1 MITLEHEPALVQI
14 PKLKTKREY
23 PFIYGCVLTFCAI
36 SLFQYNALGSIYGGL
51 GLTASSIA
59 DGFRYSNTSSLH
71 YYSPADDDF
80 LAPLKRAL
88 SSANLKAD
96 SSLVTGVV
104 DADTLTASLY
114 WTLDLKNSSKQERE
128 ASAELVLP
136 PGAVVHRATLWVH
149 GKAEEASF
157 SSSWRVQQAYDW
169 VVDKHRDPLLVTW
182 KDDRTISIKA
192 APVPEDGTPMRVRLG
207 ITMPLSNDAKGESQ
221 LELPK
226 LSKANFAMPV
236 KNDIHIESAQ
246 DLYSR
251 GEFGRI
257 VRAASGMNVFK
268 ANGNEA
274 EMLKVKI
281 ASKNNMGNEIIAV
294 DATHSQPGVY
304 IYAAATGDREGQA
317 VDIFRSSEKRKAH
330 FIHDRDAATRLT
342 TLWAAREAS
351 RRFKDGRGD
360 IADDLAATYRI
371 ITPVS
376 GAVVLESEY
385 DYQRNGLDRNQS
397 RISRY
402 DELASLP
409 APSTDYSSSAPML
422 QGATSSILLPQIS
435 LQGAINGPV
444 ALQGALNR
452 PVALQGATNGTIGPQ
467 GADAVV
473 IQGVN
478 TAGTVRINQYANLQA
493 LLSMLASFTDLGFF
507 LASMYYL
514 FKGVIAV
521 MRKEKGGLKMLAL
534 AATLNLFSAVWIVVL
549 PFIVMYKLAK
559 RLFLKAQFI

>member
-192 APVPEDGTPMRVRLG
+192 APVPEDGTPMHVRLG

-330 FIHDRDAATRLT
+330 FINDRDAATRLT

-360 IADDLAATYRI
+360 IAVDLAATYRI

-422 QGATSSILLPQIS
+422 QGATSSILLPQEFVM
-435 LQGAINGPV
+435 QGAING
-444 ALQGALNR
+444 

-467 GADAVV
+467 GADAVD

-514 FKGVIAV
+514 FKGIIAV
-521 MRKEKGGLKMLAL
+521 MRKEKGALKMLAL
-534 AATLNLFSAVWIVVL
+534 AATLNLFSAVWLVVL
-549 PFIVMYKLAK
+549 PFIVIYKLAK
-559 RLFLKAQFI
+559 RIFDKN

>member
-1 MITLEHEPALVQI
+1 MITLEHEPALVQMPNI
-14 PKLKTKREY
+14 KAKREY
-23 PFIYGCVLTFCAI
+23 SFIYGCVLTFCAI
-36 SLFQYNALGSIYGGL
+36 SLFQYNALGTIYGGL
-51 GLTASSIA
+51 GMTASSLV
-59 DGFRYSNTSSLH
+59 DGLRYSNNSALH
-71 YYSPADDDF
+71 YFSPADDDF

-88 SSANLKAD
+88 SSATLKAD

-104 DADTLTASLY
+104 DAETLTASLY

-226 LSKANFAMPV
+226 LSKANFAIPV

-251 GEFGRI
+251 GEFGRV
-257 VRAASGMNVFK
+257 VRSANAFAPYVFK

-274 EMLKVKI
+274 ELLKVKI
-281 ASKNNMGNEIIAV
+281 ASKNNLGNELIAV

-304 IYAAATGDREGQA
+304 IYAAATGDRDGQA
-317 VDIFRSSEKRKAH
+317 VDIFRSTEKRKAH
-330 FIHDRDAATRLT
+330 FINDRDAATRLT

-376 GAVVLESEY
+376 GAVVLESEF

-409 APSTDYSSSAPML
+409 APSTDYSSPAPML
-422 QGATSSILLPQIS
+422 QGATSSILLPQ
-435 LQGAINGPV
+435 AFV
-444 ALQGALNR
+444 M
-452 PVALQGATNGTIGPQ
+452 QGATNGTIAPQ

-521 MRKEKGGLKMLAL
+521 MRKEEGGLKMLAL

-559 RLFLKAQFI
+559 RIFLKA

>member
-1 MITLEHEPALVQI
+1 MITLEHEPSLVQI
-14 PKLKTKREY
+14 PNLKTKREY

-36 SLFQYNALGSIYGGL
+36 SLFQYNALGTIYGGL
-51 GLTASSIA
+51 GLTASGLTE
-59 DGFRYSNTSSLH
+59 GFPYGNTSALH
-71 YYSPADDDF
+71 YYSPADDDW
-80 LAPLKRAL
+80 LAPLKRTL
-88 SSANLKAD
+88 SSATLKAD

-192 APVPEDGTPMRVRLG
+192 APVPEDGSPMRIRLG

-236 KNDIHIESAQ
+236 KNDIHIESSQ

-251 GEFGRI
+251 GQFGRV
-257 VRAASGMNVFK
+257 VRSASTEAGNVFK

-281 ASKNNMGNEIIAV
+281 ASKNNMGKEIIAV
-294 DATHSQPGVY
+294 EATHSQPGVY
-304 IYAAATGDREGQA
+304 IYAAATGDKDGEA
-317 VDIFRSSEKRKAH
+317 VDIFRSTEKRKAH
-330 FIHDRDAATRLT
+330 FIKDLHAATRLT

-351 RRFKDGRGD
+351 RRFKEGRGD

-385 DYQRNGLDRNQS
+385 DYERNGLDRNQS

-409 APSTDYSSSAPML
+409 APSTDANGNYYSGSAPML
-422 QGATSSILLPQIS
+422 QGATSSILLPN
-435 LQGAINGPV
+435 LQGATNG
-444 ALQGALNR
+444 
-452 PVALQGATNGTIGPQ
+452 PVALQGATNGTIAPQ
-467 GADAVV
+467 GATAVV
-473 IQGVN
+473 VQGVN

-534 AATLNLFSAVWIVVL
+534 AATLNLFSAVWLVVL
-549 PFIVMYKLAK
+549 PFIVIYKLGK
-559 RLFLKAQFI
+559 RLFLKAPVI